1 MSSPPAQSREFSW
14 RAVLRVG
21 TYFVESTVAYARLSP
36 SMYMRGNLDDLG
48 RQFRSSYH
56 VINLKTD
63 MFKNFLICE
72 QRMDRNVLCSPCAV
86 SA

>member
-1 MSSPPAQSREFSW
+1 
-14 RAVLRVG
+14 
-21 TYFVESTVAYARLSP
+21 
-36 SMYMRGNLDDLG
+36 MYMRGNLDDLG